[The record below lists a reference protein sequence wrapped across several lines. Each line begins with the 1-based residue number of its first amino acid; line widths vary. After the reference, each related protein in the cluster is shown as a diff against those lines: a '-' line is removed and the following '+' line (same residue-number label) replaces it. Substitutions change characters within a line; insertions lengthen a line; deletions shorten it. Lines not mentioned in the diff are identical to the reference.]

1 MDVIVLFSLAQKTTR
16 VVKDTSLVGEQHMPR
31 LSRLEHVI
39 MEALWDNGPASI
51 RQIHESLPARKRP
64 AYTTVQTIVNRLEV
78 KKAVRRVRKIGNAF
92 IFEALVSRNTAQK
105 QFVSDLLRLFG
116 GRAQPIMAQLISSGS
131 LSLDDIKEAEE
142 LIKSLSDGDEKP

>member
-1 MDVIVLFSLAQKTTR
+1 
-16 VVKDTSLVGEQHMPR
+16 MPR
-31 LSRLEHVI
+31 LTRLEHTI
-39 MEALWDNGPASI
+39 MEALWNQGPLSI

-64 AYTTVQTIVNRLEV
+64 AYTTVQTMVNRLEA

-92 IFEALVSRNTAQK
+92 IFEALVSRTAAQK

-131 LSLDDIKEAEE
+131 LTLDDIKEAEQ
-142 LIKSLSDGDEKP
+142 LIKALPDGDSEP